1 MRFLFFILFF
11 LLVPPIHSQKDTFK
25 KPNYKRIKRNVKK
38 KSSDLNYVVLYKKF
52 TSLHSKMTLEEK
64 RHLYYG
70 FVFQK
75 KYNPFGFSKYHDSL
89 RLYTRKKDLK
99 KNIPKMLVF
108 SEHILS
114 KNPFNIEVLTYK
126 AYLLR
131 KNNDMEAYKITKK
144 QIRIIYDAIKSSG
157 DGLSKKSAFHVIF
170 RNHKSD
176 LLKHKNL
183 KFNGTRK
190 TIDKYRVEYLNVEQ
204 NKNKIRG
211 LYFNVSAF
219 KINLKSKR

>member
-11 LLVPPIHSQKDTFK
+11 LLVYPIHSQNSTFK
-25 KPNYKRIKRNVKK
+25 EPNYKRIKRNIKK
-38 KSSDLNYVVLYKKF
+38 KNSELNYTVLYKKF
-52 TSLHSKMTLEEK
+52 TSLQSKMTLEEK

-70 FVFQK
+70 FIFQK

-89 RLYTRKKDLK
+89 RLYTHKKHSK
-99 KNIPKMLVF
+99 KSISKMLAF
-108 SEHILS
+108 SDRILS
-114 KNPFNIEVLTYK
+114 ENPFNIEVLTYK
-126 AYLLR
+126 VYLLR
-131 KNNDMEAYKITKK
+131 KNNDIEASKIAKK

-170 RNHKSD
+170 GNHKSD
-176 LLKHKNL
+176 LLKHKKL
-183 KFNGTRK
+183 KFNGIRK

-219 KINLKSKR
+219 KINLKSK

>member
-52 TSLHSKMTLEEK
+52 TSLRSKMTLEEK

-99 KNIPKMLVF
+99 KIFLKCLFSLNIF
-108 SEHILS
+108 
-114 KNPFNIEVLTYK
+114 
-126 AYLLR
+126 
-131 KNNDMEAYKITKK
+131 
-144 QIRIIYDAIKSSG
+144 
-157 DGLSKKSAFHVIF
+157 
-170 RNHKSD
+170 
-176 LLKHKNL
+176 
-183 KFNGTRK
+183 
-190 TIDKYRVEYLNVEQ
+190 
-204 NKNKIRG
+204 
-211 LYFNVSAF
+211 
-219 KINLKSKR
+219 